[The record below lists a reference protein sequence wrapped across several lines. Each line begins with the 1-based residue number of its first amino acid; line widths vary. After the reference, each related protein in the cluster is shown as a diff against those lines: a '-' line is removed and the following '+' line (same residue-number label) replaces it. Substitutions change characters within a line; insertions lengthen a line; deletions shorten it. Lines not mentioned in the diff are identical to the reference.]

1 MKPKSI
7 LKKSTNSNNSSSPP
21 VNPRDQR
28 NLDIALHHARLIQ
41 QQKDAEAQILEA
53 LEALLELPSSP
64 QADPAHPSEGDVVQF
79 KSLITPFQ
87 PSDYDSLIEERHA
100 ADLCGYA
107 LCPRPPKKDKL
118 GGKMRIVPGSSDGS
132 PARIVPRSQL
142 EIWCSE
148 DCARRAL
155 YVKVQLN
162 EEPAWTRRGGLGTDI
177 SLMVD
182 QPEAAHTMAL
192 PIRSKKPLAEDLVQE
207 NMSQAM
213 AALALER
220 GEKPTSG
227 NPSRL
232 LSSDIAEKM
241 SVKPPVA
248 PGSSGKNDTS
258 THSAIE
264 GYEPKTGKPPI
275 ANHKVD
281 EDDDQDWGI

>member
-7 LKKSTNSNNSSSPP
+7 LKKTTNSTNLSSPP

-41 QQKDAEAQILEA
+41 QQKDAEAQILEG

-64 QADPAHPSEGDVVQF
+64 QADPARPSEDDAAQF

-87 PSDYDSLIEERHA
+87 PSDYDALIEERHA

-118 GGKMRIVPGSSDGS
+118 GGKMRIVPGSDGS

-182 QPEAAHTMAL
+182 QQEAAHTMAL
-192 PIRSKKPLAEDLVQE
+192 PIRSKKPRAEEFVQE
-207 NMSQAM
+207 NMSQAL

-220 GEKPTSG
+220 GEKTTSG

-232 LSSDIAEKM
+232 LNDVAEKV
-241 SVKPPVA
+241 SVKPAVA
-248 PGSSGKNDTS
+248 PGSRGKDDTL

-264 GYEPKTGKPPI
+264 GYEPKSGKTPT
-275 ANHKVD
+275 ATHKVD